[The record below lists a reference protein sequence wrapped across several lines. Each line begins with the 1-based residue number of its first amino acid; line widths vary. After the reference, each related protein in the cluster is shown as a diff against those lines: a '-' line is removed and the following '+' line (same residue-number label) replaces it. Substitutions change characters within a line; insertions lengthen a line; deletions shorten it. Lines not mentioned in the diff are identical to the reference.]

1 MVDTLTKWNMTTAD
15 KSILEL
21 LRGVRLEL
29 DGANDMDT
37 VSLARPRAKLA
48 WIASLLPEKRPAPR
62 RLLDLAAEVASEIG
76 LEQQEVE
83 PDQRRLLATS
93 AAVSAVVEYLMDPA
107 DSSTQGL
114 LADAGQQLMVAIGR
128 NPSEWLCGNVEW
140 SATSSEAVRPAHLSL
155 ERLRTP
161 RSAHST
167 A

>member
-1 MVDTLTKWNMTTAD
+1 MTTAD
-15 KSILEL
+15 RSILEL

-29 DGANDMDT
+29 ECANDMDT

-48 WIASLLPEKRPAPR
+48 WIASLLPEKRPVPR

-76 LEQQEVE
+76 LEQRELE
-83 PDQRRLLATS
+83 PDQRRLMATS

-107 DSSTQGL
+107 ATSTQGL

-128 NPSEWLCGNVEW
+128 NPSEWLSGNVEW
-140 SATSSEAVRPAHLSL
+140 SVTTSEAVSPAHLSL

-161 RSAHST
+161 RSART
-167 A
+167 MA

>member
-1 MVDTLTKWNMTTAD
+1 MTTAD

-29 DGANDMDT
+29 DCANDMDT

-76 LEQQEVE
+76 LDQRELE
-83 PDQRRLLATS
+83 PDHRRLMATS

-128 NPSEWLCGNVEW
+128 NPAEWHSGNVEW
-140 SATSSEAVRPAHLSL
+140 NVTTIEDAGPTHLSL

-161 RSAHST
+161 RSAHT
-167 A
+167 MA